1 MSKSDLRKKAE
12 IAPNTMTKLRRDE
25 EVSLTILS
33 KICKTLNAD
42 FGDIVEY
49 VPDAEIWDLYDEN
62 RELLGKD
69 HVRGEQLPIDGYHL
83 VVHVWIRNSKGEYLI
98 SQRSANRPTFP
109 LMWECVG
116 GSVVKGEDSL
126 LGAIREAKEEVG
138 VDLNPE
144 NGQVLFTKTRKII
157 EGKIFNDIMDVWLF
171 EYDGEVDLS
180 NATTDEVA
188 QVAWMNRSQIKELFD
203 ANMFVDT
210 LEYFFTEVEKETIKV
225 KDVKGYNRASGLLF
239 IIYGIIFVILGIPL
253 LEGQNTPYGLLSVI
267 GVMVETIVIMAAYS
281 LVIVKKYEEK

>member
-1 MSKSDLRKKAE
+1 MAVSYNKLWKLLVDKKMSKSDLRKKAE

-98 SQRSANRPTFP
+98 AQRSANRQTYP
-109 LMWECVG
+109 LMWECVD
-116 GSVVKGEDSL
+116 GSVIKGEDSL
-126 LGAIREAKEEVG
+126 QGALREVKEEVG
-138 VDLNPE
+138 VDLLPKK
-144 NGQVLFTKTRKII
+144 GHVILSDIKKI
-157 EGKIFNDIMDVWLF
+157 EFGKVVNKIVDIWLF
-171 EYDGEVDLS
+171 KYDGEVDLS

-210 LEYFFTEVEKETIKV
+210 LEYFFTEVEKE
-225 KDVKGYNRASGLLF
+225 GR
-239 IIYGIIFVILGIPL
+239 
-253 LEGQNTPYGLLSVI
+253 
-267 GVMVETIVIMAAYS
+267 
-281 LVIVKKYEEK
+281 

>member
-1 MSKSDLRKKAE
+1 MNQNMQIKTGKCHSVPTVQENGKIELSEQWQWTSGDYSKGEFL
-12 IAPNTMTKLRRDE
+12 L
-25 EVSLTILS
+25 
-33 KICKTLNAD
+33 
-42 FGDIVEY
+42 VE
-49 VPDAEIWDLYDEN
+49 VPDAEIWDLYNEN

-98 SQRSANRPTFP
+98 SQRSANRPTYP

-126 LGAIREAKEEVG
+126 QGAIREAKEEVG
-138 VDLNPE
+138 VDLMPE

-171 EYDGEVDLS
+171 DYDGEVDLG

-188 QVAWMNRSQIKELFD
+188 QVAWMNREQIKELFD
-203 ANMFVDT
+203 ANMFVET
-210 LEYFFTEVEKETIKV
+210 LEYFFTEVDK
-225 KDVKGYNRASGLLF
+225 
-239 IIYGIIFVILGIPL
+239 
-253 LEGQNTPYGLLSVI
+253 
-267 GVMVETIVIMAAYS
+267 
-281 LVIVKKYEEK
+281 